1 LDIAR
6 FFTRFQDSIVVSEK
20 FIMDMNFV
28 SKISCHYTINN
39 NYLIW
44 YKISH
49 FLICI
54 LITCILLLNVRNYC
68 YQIIFSLKEI
78 IFYKNTLFS
87 LNIYFIFL
95 ILCNISSVNFIVEL
109 KSDRIFTAITL
120 FLLDIS
126 FKLFFWFSINKKV
139 INKF

>member
-1 LDIAR
+1 MDIAR
-6 FFTRFQDSIVVSEK
+6 FFTRFQFSIVVSEK
-20 FIMDMNFV
+20 FITDMNFV
-28 SKISCHYTINN
+28 SKISSQNTINK
-39 NYLIW
+39 NYRIW

-54 LITCILLLNVRNYC
+54 LITCILLINVRNYC